1 MISSFEFLTALDCW
15 FYSVA
20 SVGDTVV
27 AFQCSLSLV
36 SPCID
41 ASFSFPD
48 LLCCSTSASSYSN
61 LSIGSFLL

>member
-48 LLCCSTSASSYSN
+48 
-61 LSIGSFLL
+61 